1 MIFKQEQFDP
11 PPILSSWTQGL
22 RALQFTRKYY
32 ARSHTTSTVVL
43 LFMRGSSTCPAL
55 RWMDVIPAMSFLLR
69 YKINACTHGCLCMHG
84 ENTEQKCSVDYHSEH
99 RAEYFSLWSFCRWMS
114 STTWTKLLIPTI
126 CWILS
131 SLYTEAIIY
140 PQSCLA
146 TAWQAPI
153 TALVC
158 NKSFGFILLGRD
170 VYFLIFC

>member
-32 ARSHTTSTVVL
+32 ARSHTTSTVAL

-84 ENTEQKCSVDYHSEH
+84 ENTEQKCTQCRLSQWTQGWIFLTLVFLQMNVLHNMNQAAHPNHMLNSQQFIH
-99 RAEYFSLWSFCRWMS
+99 RGHHLPPELSGYSLA
-114 STTWTKLLIPTI
+114 STHNSP
-126 CWILS
+126 S
-131 SLYTEAIIY
+131 M
-140 PQSCLA
+140 
-146 TAWQAPI
+146 
-153 TALVC
+153 
-158 NKSFGFILLGRD
+158 
-170 VYFLIFC
+170 